1 MMKIEKKKIGNM
13 SDIYK
18 NFFKIENQKGFLNKF
33 SLSVVNNFKKTL
45 GNSIDIEGN
54 YARVSWKE
62 FKKFYKIISCWK
74 LSNNQ
79 SLIMKDIQKKQDFL
93 QKKTK
98 LKKKILRKY

>member
-1 MMKIEKKKIGNM
+1 MKIEKKKIGNI

-18 NFFKIENQKGFLNKF
+18 EFLKIKNQKGLLNNISF
-33 SLSVVNNFKKTL
+33 SVVNNFKKTL
-45 GNSIDIEGN
+45 GKSTDIEGN

-62 FKKFYKIISCWK
+62 FKKFYKIISYWK

-79 SLIMKDIQKKQDFL
+79 SLLMEDIRKKEDFL
-93 QKKTK
+93 RKKTK

>member
-1 MMKIEKKKIGNM
+1 MMKIEKKKIGNI

-18 NFFKIENQKGFLNKF
+18 KFLKIKNQKGFLNKI
-33 SLSVVNNFKKTL
+33 SLSVINNFKKTL

-79 SLIMKDIQKKQDFL
+79 SLIIKDIQRKEDFL
-93 QKKTK
+93 QKKRK
-98 LKKKILRKY
+98 LKKRILQKY